1 VTSLSFS
8 TMSGKSEKKG
18 GPPKF
23 NPLRD
28 AIAGTIMAATSV
40 PQLVAYAQGVGYAPY
55 RGLAT
60 AGPALMAWGLTTGSP
75 FMSCGVTSITAL
87 MAKADLDGE
96 AYVAEHGEEAY
107 VHLVAAYSLWVGLCS
122 AILGI
127 VGFGKLASMAPKNV
141 RKGFKWGCAV
151 GVLASALPNGLFSK
165 GSKELKGLVAE
176 SALAGFVKFVKSTAP
191 AATGAISVT
200 NLLFGLSHPMFW
212 GTVAA
217 PLFLACT
224 WFVMNG
230 PKYLP
235 KALPPGS
242 EVIIAT
248 AAATMFSIY
257 SGYSGNIVGEIPQL
271 DGDAGIKL
279 GPISIPV
286 SLLNPKDLLEAPVVD
301 QFGGSYVTLIIT
313 ASLFAAV
320 NFLSIMGIASGFEDE
335 NGIPWSAPRELIA
348 QGVACGI
355 AGATGSAPVSGSMSR
370 SLVSRMAG
378 TTSQLSCM
386 ITALIW
392 IYMMPYMS
400 VMTPTPQAALSA
412 VIVSAVV
419 KSVIYPKDLLAMKGS
434 DFIVGWGTGIATAV
448 TSPTIGF
455 GIGLVL
461 FATTSAFRGK
471 EKIA

>member
-1 VTSLSFS
+1 
-8 TMSGKSEKKG
+8 MCKKSEKSG
-18 GPPKF
+18 RPKF

-28 AIAGTIMAATSV
+28 VIAGTIMAATSV

-60 AGPALMAWGLTTGSP
+60 AGPALFAWGLSTGSP

-96 AYVAEHGEEAY
+96 AYISEHGEEAY

-122 AILGI
+122 AILGLI
-127 VGFGKLASMAPKNV
+127 GFGKLASMAPKNV

-151 GVLASALPNGLFSK
+151 GVIASALPNGLFTK
-165 GSKELKGLVAE
+165 GSKELKGIVAE
-176 SALAGFVKFVKSTAP
+176 SAVAGFVKYVKTNVP
-191 AATGAISVT
+191 AATGAVSVT
-200 NLLFGLSHPMFW
+200 NLVYGLTHPMFW

-235 KALPPGS
+235 KSLPPGS

-248 AAATMFSIY
+248 AAATIFSV
-257 SGYSGNIVGEIPQL
+257 STEYSGNIVGEIPQL
-271 DGDAGIKL
+271 DGDAGLKL
-279 GPISIPV
+279 GPVTIPISI
-286 SLLNPKDLLEAPVVD
+286 LNPKDLFEAPVVD
-301 QFGGSYVTLIIT
+301 RFGGSYLTLIIT

-335 NGIPWSAPRELIA
+335 NGIEWSAPRELIA
-348 QGVACGI
+348 QGVACGV
-355 AGATGSAPVSGSMSR
+355 AGATGSAPVSASMSR

-378 TTSQLSCM
+378 TTSQMSCM
-386 ITALIW
+386 VTALLW
-392 IYMMPYMS
+392 IYMMPYMTI
-400 VMTPTPQAALSA
+400 MTPTPQAALSA

-419 KSVIYPKDLLAMKGS
+419 KSVVYPKDLLAMRGS
-434 DFIVGWGTGIATAV
+434 DVIVGWGTGIATAV

-461 FATTSAFRGK
+461 FAATNIGKSK
-471 EKIA
+471 EKKA